1 MNFSTSQLSEAQERA
16 KIKTLQGL
24 VFQILEVTLPKQK
37 IKIFKRCQMTAL
49 KFRFR
54 TITFQ
59 KGHWNYL
66 MHKITFNGANF
77 FYQNLR
83 SQGHSYNI
91 LFHKHSKTIQGV
103 PKKTRISENVRHKH
117 NTTFLK
123 EPKCFYKQNMF
134 DSSQGNKFWTIKH
147 ALIFKTIVFEEKS
160 CVLCITIISLILVFL
175 GHPAYTSS
183 VFRDRD
189 NWCF

>member
-103 PKKTRISENVRHKH
+103 PKKRGLVKMSDTNITQLFLRNQNVF
-117 NTTFLK
+117 T
-123 EPKCFYKQNMF
+123 
-134 DSSQGNKFWTIKH
+134 NKI
-147 ALIFKTIVFEEKS
+147 
-160 CVLCITIISLILVFL
+160 CLILHKVISFEL
-175 GHPAYTSS
+175 SS
-183 VFRDRD
+183 ML
-189 NWCF
+189 